1 MLNSLNFI
9 FLQDSVE
16 SYGDKRELSSS
27 DSSPAC
33 RGRWS
38 FLEGHTCTPSPWLQL
53 HREENPDVAKEAKAG
68 ALPQSTQSIIIPWL
82 KKRL

>member
-1 MLNSLNFI
+1 MNSLHLFYRI
-9 FLQDSVE
+9 VLKVLGE
-16 SYGDKRELSSS
+16 KTELSSS

-38 FLEGHTCTPSPWLQL
+38 FLEDTL
-53 HREENPDVAKEAKAG
+53 HSQPLVTVTQKSRTLMLPREAKAG
-68 ALPQSTQSIIIPWL
+68 ALPQSTQSNIIPWL